1 MKTPVLIGIAGGT
14 GSGKTTLAEK
24 ILEFFPKGEVVVI
37 SQDSYYLDQSHL
49 PLEERRKINYDH
61 PLAFDFP
68 LLIEHLKK
76 LKKGEPILCPTYS
89 FSEYIRL
96 PEKILIEPKP
106 VIILEGILVLIDEEL
121 RNLLDI
127 KLYVDCDPDVR
138 FIRRLLRDIKE
149 RGRNVEQ
156 VVEQYLSTV
165 RPMHL
170 QFVEPTKKY
179 ADIIIPEGGFNKVA
193 IELIIAKIKSILG
206 ESYVEGAETSEIRT
220 FNF

>member
-1 MKTPVLIGIAGGT
+1 MNRPVLIGIAGGT
-14 GSGKTTLAEK
+14 GSGKTTLAQK
-24 ILEFFPKGEVVVI
+24 ILESFPKGEVVVI

-68 LLIEHLKK
+68 LLIEHLEE
-76 LKKGEPILCPTYS
+76 LKKGNPIYCPTYS

-106 VIILEGILVLIDEEL
+106 VIILEGILVLEEEEI

-127 KLYVDCDPDVR
+127 KIFVDCDPDVR

-149 RGRNVEQ
+149 RKRTVEQ
-156 VVEQYLSTV
+156 VVDQYLTTV

-170 QFVEPTKKY
+170 QFVEPSKKY

-193 IELIIAKIKSILG
+193 LELIIAKIKSILG
-206 ESYVEGAETSEIRT
+206 ESHVEGIEAKKIHSFDI
-220 FNF
+220 